1 MDIIF
6 RDQHLETAMVGGAML
21 NTAVSLG
28 RLHMPAFLISEWG
41 NDGVGEI
48 TQNFLTNNAVNTSF
62 CKSYHGNTSLSV
74 ALIDTKGNAS
84 YTFYKNYPE
93 KRFQI
98 DTPDFEPGD
107 FVLFGSLFSIDPG
120 IRTQMTNILKQARN
134 SGALLIYDPNF
145 RKNHLASLEQ
155 LLPFIEENIRYSHII
170 RGSHEDF
177 HYIYRVDSCQ
187 KLFEKVHSLGCEVL
201 IITHGSDEILLF
213 KECTKTRVAAA
224 AVEAVSTIGAGDS
237 FNAGLMYELYRR
249 QISPNNL
256 NMIPSCEW
264 AEIVSVASSFAANT
278 CSHYENYISQ
288 EFAQHILS
296 SQAI

>member
-1 MDIIF
+1 
-6 RDQHLETAMVGGAML
+6 
-21 NTAVSLG
+21 
-28 RLHMPAFLISEWG
+28 
-41 NDGVGEI
+41 
-48 TQNFLTNNAVNTSF
+48 
-62 CKSYHGNTSLSV
+62 
-74 ALIDTKGNAS
+74 
-84 YTFYKNYPE
+84 
-93 KRFQI
+93 
-98 DTPDFEPGD
+98 
-107 FVLFGSLFSIDPG
+107 
-120 IRTQMTNILKQARN
+120 
-134 SGALLIYDPNF
+134 
-145 RKNHLASLEQ
+145 
-155 LLPFIEENIRYSHII
+155 
-170 RGSHEDF
+170 
-177 HYIYRVDSCQ
+177 VDSCQ